1 MADLELRT
9 ADGLASVLLAQKA
22 GVGTGWFLVSKS
34 LTLSLALPKEGESYS
49 SYLPPFLRRENY
61 SMTSPASG
69 EARGSVKLLPT
80 ASKKTPCSY
89 PCFSSRSPG
98 NPLSS
103 SQLQHTSR
111 FRSSFSIVDRFIK
124 GYVHTLYNT
133 LIYDDTTTL

>member
-22 GVGTGWFLVSKS
+22 GVGTGWFLVK
-34 LTLSLALPKEGESYS
+34 SYS

-133 LIYDDTTTL
+133 LIYDDTTTLRDAAAK